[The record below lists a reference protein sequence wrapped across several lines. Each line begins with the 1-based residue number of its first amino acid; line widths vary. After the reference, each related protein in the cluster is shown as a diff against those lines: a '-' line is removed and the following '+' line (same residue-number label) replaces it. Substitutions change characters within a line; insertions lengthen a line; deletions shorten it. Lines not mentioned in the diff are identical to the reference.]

1 MTSSRK
7 QRAKKLLT
15 AARRIGP
22 VYYHSCSAVGAT
34 FQWNGE
40 EDVYACTVG
49 VESCISPFEEDF
61 LEYNEGEKK
70 LARQL
75 AVLMYR
81 QAVLAKKELT

>member
-7 QRAKKLLT
+7 TRAKKLLT
-15 AARRIGP
+15 AARRIGS
-22 VYYHSCSAVGAT
+22 VHYHSCSAVGAV

-40 EDVYACTVG
+40 EDVYAYTVG
-49 VESCISPFEEDF
+49 VDSHGSAFAEDF
-61 LEYNEGEKK
+61 LEYNEGEKR

-81 QAVLAKKELT
+81 QAVLAKKELA